1 MRARLLVLHV
11 TPATAGLLDQAV
23 AAHQAA
29 QSAFAAS
36 AAEAK
41 AQRNSQQLELQQ
53 VQRAHAQEKDNRAAA
68 EAAVAKAQQQIESL
82 ATNSQSLQ
90 QQVLLLSPRRRCPC
104 VSHLLQLSAAQANVR
119 ALQDA
124 LRNGDVT
131 ASTYRQEGAQLQ
143 VTGGCVCG
151 VGLEEETRDCV
162 LCRCSWRSCSS
173 AAARLRA
180 P

>member
-29 QSAFAAS
+29 QGAFAAS

-68 EAAVAKAQQQIESL
+68 EAAVAKAQLQIESL

-90 QQVLLLSPRRRCPC
+90 QQVLLHSQRRCCPC
-104 VSHLLQLSAAQANVR
+104 VSRLLQLSG
-119 ALQDA
+119 ALQEA
-124 LRNGDVT
+124 LRSSDQK
-131 ASTYRQEGAQLQ
+131 ASAYRQEDAQLQ
-143 VTGGCVCG
+143 VTG
-151 VGLEEETRDCV
+151 DA
-162 LCRCSWRSCSS
+162 CSAWG
-173 AAARLRA
+173 
-180 P
+180 